1 MIQGPL
7 HNHDTR
13 LELPKG
19 QLDNNDTKSTN
30 ELLSNDSL
38 ESFLPQQTNNN
49 NQELPV
55 SEPNNE
61 PKSKSPTVNN
71 NGNKSNCDCGK
82 RGMDAIEDTGNEP
95 LESVFELPKDW
106 ALKSNQKYGQKGG
119 DNCMPVQITNLLEG
133 FFLAGEADRT
143 RRYTAETMLEVL
155 NVMAEEEGQFD
166 KSKVPKL
173 QTIRGWITSYAAVFK
188 RKNAKRTL
196 EE

>member
-1 MIQGPL
+1 MSPSLPL
-7 HNHDTR
+7 SSINDDNPSNESHL

-82 RGMDAIEDTGNEP
+82 RGMDAIEDS
-95 LESVFELPKDW
+95 LENFFI
-106 ALKSNQKYGQKGG
+106 KYIK
-119 DNCMPVQITNLLEG
+119 
-133 FFLAGEADRT
+133 
-143 RRYTAETMLEVL
+143 L
-155 NVMAEEEGQFD
+155 N
-166 KSKVPKL
+166 
-173 QTIRGWITSYAAVFK
+173 
-188 RKNAKRTL
+188 
-196 EE
+196 